1 MSIKK
6 NTNYDFEA
14 RKQYEETF
22 VRNNS
27 SLIMELTGASWVY
40 DISRSKLDRQSGID
54 AIIQIDKGLSGV
66 ALRVRRPK
74 YKKYAKKFT
83 IGHHLTHPNSQI
95 HAILNSINDTN
106 VFYPQFILQ
115 VNGVTD
121 EGYCEECF
129 AILMQTN
136 TFARFLLKHINDNT
150 LEDYY
155 VPVLNAYEFEFSNVF
170 TQTNTGVD
178 LFHIKQ
184 NQIRYVRTHEEG
196 G

>member
-74 YKKYAKKFT
+74 YKKYAKRFT
-83 IGHHLTHPNSQI
+83 IGHHITHPTSQI
-95 HAILNSINDTN
+95 HSILNSINDSN

-115 VNGVTD
+115 VNGVND

-136 TFARFLLKHINDNT
+136 TFAGYLLKHIENNT

-155 VPVLNAYEFEFSNVF
+155 VPLLNAYEFEFSNVF

-178 LFHIKQ
+178 LFHIKE
-184 NQIRYVRTHEEG
+184 NQIRYVRTHKEG
-196 G
+196 S

>member
-1 MSIKK
+1 MK

-14 RKQYEETF
+14 RKQYEESF
-22 VRNNS
+22 VQNNS
-27 SLIMELTGASWVY
+27 TLIQDITGASWVY

-54 AIIQIDKGLSGV
+54 AIIQIDKGLSGI

-74 YKKYAKKFT
+74 YKKYAKRFT
-83 IGHHLTHPNSQI
+83 IGHHITHPTSQI
-95 HAILNSINDTN
+95 HSILNSINDSN

-115 VNGVTD
+115 VNGVND

-136 TFARFLLKHINDNT
+136 TFAGYLLKHIENNT

-155 VPVLNAYEFEFSNVF
+155 VPLLNAYEFEFSNVF

-178 LFHIKQ
+178 LFHIKE
-184 NQIRYVRTHEEG
+184 NQIRYVRTHEESS
-196 G
+196 

>member
-1 MSIKK
+1 MK

-27 SLIMELTGASWVY
+27 GLIMELTGASWVY

-74 YKKYAKKFT
+74 YKKYAKRFT
-83 IGHHLTHPNSQI
+83 IGHHITHPKSQI

-115 VNGVTD
+115 VNGVTN
-121 EGYCEECF
+121 EGYCDECF

-136 TFARFLLKHINDNT
+136 TFARFLLKYINDNT

-184 NQIRYVRTHEEG
+184 NKIRYVRTHEEG
-196 G
+196 S

>member
-1 MSIKK
+1 MLFKK

-27 SLIMELTGASWVY
+27 SLIMELTGASWVN

-74 YKKYAKKFT
+74 YKKYSKRFT
-83 IGHHLTHPNSQI
+83 IGHHISHPTSQI
-95 HAILNSINDTN
+95 HSILNSVSDDN
-106 VFYPQFILQ
+106 VFYPHFILQ
-115 VNGVTD
+115 VNGVNND
-121 EGYCEECF
+121 GSCEECF

-136 TFARFLLKHINDNT
+136 TFAGFLLEHIENNT

-170 TQTNTGVD
+170 TQTDTGVD

-184 NQIRYVRTHEEG
+184 NQIKYVRTHEESS
-196 G
+196 

>member
-1 MSIKK
+1 MK

-14 RKQYEETF
+14 RKQYEESF
-22 VRNNS
+22 VQNNS
-27 SLIMELTGASWVY
+27 TLIQDITGASWVY
-40 DISRSKLDRQSGID
+40 DISRTKLDRQSGID
-54 AIIQIDKGLSGV
+54 AIIQIDKGLSGI

-74 YKKYAKKFT
+74 YKKYAKRFT
-83 IGHHLTHPNSQI
+83 IGHHITHPTSQI
-95 HAILNSINDTN
+95 HSILNSINNSN

-115 VNGVTD
+115 VNGVND

-136 TFARFLLKHINDNT
+136 TFAGYLLKHIENNT

-155 VPVLNAYEFEFSNVF
+155 VPLLNAYEFEFSNVF

-178 LFHIKQ
+178 LFHIKE
-184 NQIRYVRTHEEG
+184 NQIKYVRTHEESS
-196 G
+196 

>member
-74 YKKYAKKFT
+74 YKKYAKRFT
-83 IGHHLTHPNSQI
+83 IGHHITHPTSQI
-95 HAILNSINDTN
+95 HSILNSINDSN

-115 VNGVTD
+115 VNGVND

-136 TFARFLLKHINDNT
+136 TFAGYLLKHIENNT

-155 VPVLNAYEFEFSNVF
+155 VPLLNAYEFEFSNVF

-178 LFHIKQ
+178 LFHIKE
-184 NQIRYVRTHEEG
+184 NQIRWKWKRN
-196 G
+196 